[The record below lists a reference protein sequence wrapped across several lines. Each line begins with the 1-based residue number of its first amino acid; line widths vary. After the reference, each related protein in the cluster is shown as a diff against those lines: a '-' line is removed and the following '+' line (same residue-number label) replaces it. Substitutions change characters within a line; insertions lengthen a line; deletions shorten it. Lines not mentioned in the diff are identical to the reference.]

1 MNLGLLSSFSISLGD
16 LELATDYV
24 NNEDSSLSSEVDT
37 IKQTVFNKPATKK
50 SKRTIIKP
58 EITHEKL
65 MKKFS
70 IIKPEALNIDS
81 ELIED
86 TTDISLED
94 VNDFTFSFDTPE
106 PELEKDKIDE
116 ILDNDDEDTSDD
128 EPYDIEEDEEP
139 EEDEDEQLNLDDIL
153 NEEDDDINE
162 EDEEPEEDE
171 EDISNED
178 RGLAALQL
186 QQMLKAQQ
194 NSPPAVKK
202 QEELDLDSILDE
214 DDDEE
219 PEEDEPYDIE
229 EDEDSDDEEDED
241 SDDEDLSAF
250 LKQVNAVKQVQQ
262 AENKVNQTENKV
274 NQTVTEIPKQQEVVK
289 QAPVEKVEAV
299 NIDNKSTKEKELEL
313 EAEKLRL
320 EREKLE
326 LENKKL
332 ELEKLKAEQE
342 LARFKDM
349 DIQEIIRKAQEEALK
364 KLQESQAENK
374 ESNNEKET
382 EKKVSLEQEVV
393 KPVQQKVEKKTE
405 VAQPKQVVTQT
416 KQVVAK
422 PKQVVKKEV
431 TPIKSHNIVDNI
443 SEETGKVETAQQV
456 NEVHQENKNP
466 YLIYDNMAMDSLSAT
481 VKKYMIAN
489 GVKLKP
495 ISEEVLNNKFGKHN
509 IKKLIRASYL
519 ISTGKGITMGI

>member
-1 MNLGLLSSFSISLGD
+1 MNFGLLSSFSISLGD

-24 NNEDSSLSSEVDT
+24 NNEDSNLSSEVDT

-50 SKRTIIKP
+50 SKRAIIKP

-94 VNDFTFSFDTPE
+94 VGDFTFSFEAPE
-106 PELEKDKIDE
+106 PEKDKIDK
-116 ILDNDDEDTSDD
+116 ILEASDDEDETYED
-128 EPYDIEEDEEP
+128 EPYVD
-139 EEDEDEQLNLDDIL
+139 EDEDNDIDNDKDEDELNLDNIL
-153 NEEDDDINE
+153 DEDDDI
-162 EDEEPEEDE
+162 D
-171 EDISNED
+171 NED
-178 RGLAALQL
+178 DEPDEVSDESRGLAALQL
-186 QQMLKAQQ
+186 QQMLKTQQ
-194 NSPPAVKK
+194 NSPPA
-202 QEELDLDSILDE
+202 QEETEEDELNLDNILDE
-214 DDDEE
+214 DDDIDTD
-219 PEEDEPYDIE
+219 EDESDNEDEESPNLDNILN
-229 EDEDSDDEEDED
+229 EDEDDEDED
-241 SDDEDLSAF
+241 EDEDLSAF
-250 LKQVNAVKQVQQ
+250 LKQVNTVNTIKQTD
-262 AENKVNQTENKV
+262 NKINK
-274 NQTVTEIPKQQEVVK
+274 TVTELPKQQEEVK
-289 QAPVEKVEAV
+289 QSQVNNVEAV
-299 NIDNKSTKEKELEL
+299 NVNNSSTKEKELEL

-364 KLQESQAENK
+364 KLKESQAENK
-374 ESNNEKET
+374 ESNIKKEIKENINSEQKIEKPI
-382 EKKVSLEQEVV
+382 QE
-393 KPVQQKVEKKTE
+393 KVENKAE
-405 VAQPKQVVTQT
+405 VT
-416 KQVVAK
+416 K

-443 SEETGKVETAQQV
+443 DDEIGKVKTARHIQ
-456 NEVHQENKNP
+456 EIHQENKNP
-466 YLIYDNMAMDSLSAT
+466 YAIYDNMAMDSLSAT

-495 ISEEVLNNKFGKHN
+495 ISEETLNNKFGKNN

>member
-1 MNLGLLSSFSISLGD
+1 MNFGLLSSFSISLGD

-24 NNEDSSLSSEVDT
+24 NNEDSNLSSEVDT

-50 SKRTIIKP
+50 SKRAIVKP

-94 VNDFTFSFDTPE
+94 VGDFTFSFEAPE
-106 PELEKDKIDE
+106 PEKDKIDE
-116 ILDNDDEDTSDD
+116 ILETSDD
-128 EPYDIEEDEEP
+128 EDETYEDEP
-139 EEDEDEQLNLDDIL
+139 YEDEDEDSDIDDDKEADELNLDNIL
-153 NEEDDDINE
+153 DEDDDIDN
-162 EDEEPEEDE
+162 EDENSDE
-171 EDISNED
+171 VSDES

-186 QQMLKAQQ
+186 QQMLKTQQ
-194 NSPPAVKK
+194 NSPPA
-202 QEELDLDSILDE
+202 QEETDKEELNLDNILDE
-214 DDDEE
+214 DDD
-219 PEEDEPYDIE
+219 I
-229 EDEDSDDEEDED
+229 DEEDESYNED
-241 SDDEDLSAF
+241 EESTDLDDILNEEDDDTDEEDEDEDLSAF
-250 LKQVNAVKQVQQ
+250 LKQVNAVKQATQTD
-262 AENKVNQTENKV
+262 NKINKAITE
-274 NQTVTEIPKQQEVVK
+274 TPKQQEEVK
-289 QAPVEKVEAV
+289 QTQVEKVEAI
-299 NIDNKSTKEKELEL
+299 NINNSSTKEKELEL

-374 ESNNEKET
+374 ESNIKKESKGNINS
-382 EKKVSLEQEVV
+382 E
-393 KPVQQKVEKKTE
+393 QKVEKPIQEKVENKAE
-405 VAQPKQVVTQT
+405 VTKPKQAVE
-416 KQVVAK
+416 K

-443 SEETGKVETAQQV
+443 DDEIGKVKTTRPVQEM
-456 NEVHQENKNP
+456 HQENKNP
-466 YLIYDNMAMDSLSAT
+466 YAIYDNMAMDSLSAT

-495 ISEEVLNNKFGKHN
+495 ISEETLNNKFGKNN

>member
-1 MNLGLLSSFSISLGD
+1 MNFGLLSSFSISLGD

-24 NNEDSSLSSEVDT
+24 NNEDSNLSSEVDT

-50 SKRTIIKP
+50 SKRAIIKP

-94 VNDFTFSFDTPE
+94 VGDFKFSFDEPE
-106 PELEKDKIDE
+106 PEKDKLDE
-116 ILDNDDEDTSDD
+116 ILEASDAENESYEDDSFNTDEDDEAL
-128 EPYDIEEDEEP
+128 DEEK
-139 EEDEDEQLNLDDIL
+139 DEDEINLDNIL
-153 NEEDDDINE
+153 DEDDDIDN
-162 EDEEPEEDE
+162 EDEESDE
-171 EDISNED
+171 N

-186 QQMLKAQQ
+186 QQMLMAQQ
-194 NSPPAVKK
+194 NSHPT
-202 QEELDLDSILDE
+202 QEEKDEDEINLDNILDE
-214 DDDEE
+214 DDD
-219 PEEDEPYDIE
+219 DIE
-229 EDEDSDDEEDED
+229 EDEDGQDDLDDILNEDDEDTDEEDDDTDED
-241 SDDEDLSAF
+241 ENDDTDDDLSAF
-250 LKQVNAVKQVQQ
+250 LKQVNAVKQATQTD
-262 AENKVNQTENKV
+262 NKINKA
-274 NQTVTEIPKQQEVVK
+274 VTEVPKQQEEVK
-289 QAPVEKVEAV
+289 QTQVEKVEAV
-299 NIDNKSTKEKELEL
+299 NINNSSTKEKELEL
-313 EAEKLRL
+313 EAEKLKL

-326 LENKKL
+326 LENKRL

-364 KLQESQAENK
+364 KLQESQLENK
-374 ESNNEKET
+374 ESNIEKEN
-382 EKKVSLEQEVV
+382 KVNVNLE
-393 KPVQQKVEKKTE
+393 QKVEKPIQEKVEKKAE
-405 VAQPKQVVTQT
+405 VIKPKQVVE
-416 KQVVAK
+416 K

-443 SEETGKVETAQQV
+443 DDEVGKVTATRPVQ
-456 NEVHQENKNP
+456 EVHQENKNP
-466 YLIYDNMAMDSLSAT
+466 YAIYDNMAMDSLSAT

-495 ISEEVLNNKFGKHN
+495 ISEETLNNKFGKHN